1 MSATA
6 VQNTPDKARLIARL
20 RTLAPVLVLVFL
32 CLLIGALNPQ
42 FFAIGNFVRILTSAA
57 IPLVLAL
64 GVTFVIVIGS
74 IDLSVEGSIALSVI
88 ALAMLVADN
97 AGGPDLGLWAV
108 PLVIGVG
115 AAMGLLNGMLHVG
128 LQIPSFM
135 VTLGTLFMGLGLG
148 TVMLGGGTIR
158 IVDPNIRG
166 LSLIRLADL
175 PLMVW
180 LSVLC
185 LGMAWVIQSY
195 TRFGRHMFAIGGG
208 EDIAALSGVAIG
220 RTKILVFGLAGV
232 FYGIAAIM
240 AAAQLGQGNATIGDG
255 RLFSTITAVVVGGT
269 SLAGGTGGVLNSLVG
284 VLIVAVLANGMVMLG
299 IPPYVQQAVQGV
311 MIIVSVA
318 ITLEHSKFRIV
329 K

>member
-1 MSATA
+1 MSAMAASMTF
-6 VQNTPDKARLIARL
+6 DRARLVARL
-20 RTLAPVLVLVFL
+20 RTLAPVLVLIAL
-32 CLLIGALNPQ
+32 CFIIGLLNPQ
-42 FFAIGNFVRILTSAA
+42 FVSVGNFIRILTSAA

-64 GVTFVIVIGS
+64 GVTFVILIGS
-74 IDLSVEGSIALSVI
+74 IDLSVEGSIALTVI
-88 ALAMLVADN
+88 TLAMLVAN
-97 AGGPDLGLWAV
+97 NVGGPDLGLWAV

-115 AAMGLLNGMLHVG
+115 AAMGLFNGVLHVG

-158 IVDPNIRG
+158 ILDPTIRG
-166 LSLIRLADL
+166 LSLTRLAGL
-175 PLMVW
+175 PVMVW
-180 LSVLC
+180 LSFVC
-185 LGMAWVIQSY
+185 LGIAWVIQSH

-208 EDIAALSGVAIG
+208 EDIAALSGVAIR
-220 RTKILVFGLAGV
+220 RTKILVFALAGV
-232 FYGIAAIM
+232 FYGIASIM

-269 SLAGGTGGVLNSLVG
+269 SLAGGSGGVLNSLVG